1 MSGRASARASMSLEG
16 TLSEKKVALPA
27 EVAERIGP
35 YYVYVLVDPDDK
47 QAFYVGKGTGQRL
60 LAHGVEA
67 DLEREPGQSEKTA
80 RLHRIRDAGLEPVI
94 EVVRHGLTEHEAFMV
109 EAALIDTLPEL
120 TNKVKGHDVDRGR
133 APLKELITRYGAPPL
148 EVTEPHVLMIRL
160 TPKWMPL
167 REELESGYFRQGA
180 GAYPGMSEEELYD
193 AVRAWWRG
201 DPAAVDRRGVRHVV
215 AVVQGVTRAIYEI
228 KEFIGPR
235 DDGRW
240 GFRGRPVEGG
250 PMWERY
256 VGPWGRRV
264 PFATSAQNP
273 LIYWPIK

>member
-16 TLSEKKVALPA
+16 PLSEKKVALPA

-80 RLHRIRDAGLEPVI
+80 RLHRIRDAGLEAVI
-94 EVVRHGLTEHEAFMV
+94 EVVRHGLTEHEAYMV
-109 EAALIDTLPEL
+109 EAALIDTLPGL

-148 EVTEPHVLMIRL
+148 EVTEPPVLMIRL

-201 DPAAVDRRGVRHVV
+201 NPAAVDRRGVTHVV

-228 KEFIGPR
+228 EEFIGPR

-256 VGPWGRRV
+256 VGLWVDAFPSL
-264 PFATSAQNP
+264 PP
-273 LIYWPIK
+273 LRTP